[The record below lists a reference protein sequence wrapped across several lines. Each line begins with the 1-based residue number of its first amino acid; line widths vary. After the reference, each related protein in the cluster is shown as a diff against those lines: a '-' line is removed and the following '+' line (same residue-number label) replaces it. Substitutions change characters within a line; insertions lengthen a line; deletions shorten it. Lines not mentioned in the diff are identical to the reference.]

1 MLYFHR
7 YNTIISI
14 LSIDDITY
22 SYFPKKSLH
31 KPKGIIR
38 RTDNTMTKQKMT
50 KRQTMF
56 DKNYTENYIG
66 RTEQAKPIEKSQ
78 GEFSQLV

>member
-1 MLYFHR
+1 M
-7 YNTIISI
+7 I
-14 LSIDDITY
+14 LLIDF
-22 SYFPKKSLH
+22 FPKKCLE

-56 DKNYTENYIG
+56 DKNYT
-66 RTEQAKPIEKSQ
+66 
-78 GEFSQLV
+78 